1 MNNTSNCTIADRYLS
16 RPAGTSYNIVDPTSS
31 NDSERQEVIS
41 RLITM
46 LADDSTGFAP
56 TWTMPLISLERDSS
70 LEHLM
75 VPGIELLKRMIKKDA
90 FQQVLSRHRLS
101 EDAVFQVEENG
112 RITALTVNFT
122 YDLTNRTKLD
132 PELND
137 DLETLA
143 EMAAVLGGAV
153 TLDDRVS
160 LTQWLRFHDHVIP
173 KTAEDTQHLITLLEL
188 RLPKSPLLG
197 NYWDMLSVA
206 NDSPVSL
213 SDTQRR
219 QIRALTHYYTRGRGK
234 LLDLLSQVALGRQ
247 ITTLN
252 QSDADEHLQTLASQD
267 IAASWAEG
275 YIKEL
280 EWYGASSDEPLSDVY
295 RQQVML
301 TAVLL
306 DMHPS
311 IGEEEPRNH
320 VAGFNLYATE
330 HVEHSFAAVRTA
342 LESHLV
348 AKAGVSEQTAPLAA
362 HLLLAGAAPEFLVKD
377 LPSTL
382 LLGTPQWVEFCRTVA
397 MVEFNEPGSSRLMT
411 YAQIRKLATI
421 DWLDESLTTLN
432 SLLAMDTLLDWALLN
447 GIITLAD
454 VQNARTTAIG
464 TATSAYEKH
473 LGLFAEVQAKL
484 SKPFPTRRD
493 IALNILKITAPD
505 CDFIEDEILRKKSP
519 HAPRPG
525 FVTSEPMSLVELLM
539 ANELG
544 SRQWNIANNSLYDIY
559 PFINNETYR
568 LKPEF
573 DYLFNRA
580 NTQFSEAM
588 SSSFKLAFTT
598 LPPLDRRRLSQ
609 GQVSLFTVRP
619 SVAIVPTPE
628 NTFTLNP
635 FKLLIHTAT
644 ELTQLGY
651 KENQADKDA
660 ATGRYGVVI
669 CAYFENKLYCYELF
683 TLHGVCRENPALA
696 ELISH
701 NGLLNQSPRT
711 DFSGSANRYGPPSAT
726 YRLPTD
732 IECYTHGVNP
742 GIQPTSIGVIEKL
755 AVLPV
760 AATHSTRQTRGYY
773 HSFYS
778 GEFNELAA
786 FIQKHRPLATYDE
799 LLKECWG
806 QTKLERLRAE
816 YDGVV
821 DTVLNVIVP
830 FKSCIQDIL
839 SDDPDR
845 RAEGW
850 ASCTLEAAMTLLL
863 VVGAVAKV
871 VSIAAKT
878 ASVAAKAASMARVGV
893 GLLNSVFNPLDGIP
907 ALVRKGVKVLKLRKL
922 GTDVLENATFQ
933 LRKLTG
939 SAQSYDLVKAANRA
953 DTGLG
958 TWRPLA
964 SSTDSLVV
972 LATRHND
979 QWYALN
985 RQGQAIGPKLKNFD
999 FLNVLRLPGF
1009 HKRMPVVYSRK
1020 LLKDALPAARRKVDE
1035 AIKVMTNSASEYD
1048 SGLVLKLLMGDNSPE
1063 ARRKFLDAL
1072 QDVRNDLAKIT
1083 PDNFILDTK
1092 TQTGALASLNPQE
1105 YQKWRTASQADAPQ
1119 TKFMRIFP
1127 DNFNRQFRKEGFSL
1141 DVPADDLIH
1150 EVFHGAPN
1158 TLDHAYA
1165 NVPLS
1170 GRIGNQQRL
1179 DVTPLMNL
1187 ASGHLRDDNLK
1198 LLSKTMAFDNADSF
1212 AMTTALL
1219 SQSSRNNLVFL
1230 ENIKTL
1236 QKATDRSRGGYIGW
1250 EVLLS
1255 FNPV

>member
-1 MNNTSNCTIADRYLS
+1 MNNPRNGTVAERSLS
-16 RPAGTSYNIVDPTSS
+16 RPTNTSYYIVDPASS

-41 RLITM
+41 RLKTV
-46 LADDSTGFAP
+46 LADNKTEFAP
-56 TWTMPLISLERDSS
+56 SWTIPLISLERDSS
-70 LEHLM
+70 LESSM

-90 FQQVLSRHRLS
+90 FQRVLSRQRLS
-101 EDAVFQVEENG
+101 EDALFQVAETG
-112 RITALTVNFT
+112 RITALSANYT

-143 EMAAVLGGAV
+143 QMAAALGGAV

-160 LTQWLRFHDHVIP
+160 LTQWLRFHEHAVP
-173 KTAEDTQHLITLLEL
+173 KTAKETQRLIALLAL

-219 QIRALTHYYTRGRGK
+219 QISAVTHGYTQGRGK
-234 LLDLLSQVALGRQ
+234 LLDHLSQVALGQQ

-252 QSDADEHLQTLASQD
+252 RSDADEHLQTLASHS
-267 IAASWAEG
+267 IVASWVEG

-280 EWYGASSDEPLSDVY
+280 HWYGASSDEPISEVY

-301 TAVLL
+301 TAVLMDL
-306 DMHPS
+306 HPS

-342 LESHLV
+342 LERHLV
-348 AKAGVSEQTAPLAA
+348 ANAGVSEQTAPLAA

-377 LPSTL
+377 VPLTL

-397 MVEFNEPGSSRLMT
+397 MVEFNAPGSSRLMT
-411 YAQIRKLATI
+411 YAQIRQLATI
-421 DWLDESLTTLN
+421 DWMDEALTTLN
-432 SLLAMDTLLDWALLN
+432 NVLAIDPLLDWALLN

-454 VQNARTTAIG
+454 VQNAHTAAIA

-473 LGLFAEVQAKL
+473 LGLLADVQTQL
-484 SKPFPTRRD
+484 STPFPTRRG
-493 IALNILKITAPD
+493 IALRLLKVAAPD
-505 CDFIEDEILRKKSP
+505 CDFVEDEILRKKSP

-525 FVTSEPMSLVELLM
+525 FATSEPMSLVELLM

-544 SRQWNIANNSLYDIY
+544 SREWNTADNSLYDIY
-559 PFINNETYR
+559 PFINNETHR

-573 DYLFNRA
+573 DRLFNRVH
-580 NTQFSEAM
+580 TQFSEAM
-588 SSSFKLAFTT
+588 TSSFKLALAT
-598 LPPLDRRRLSQ
+598 LPPLDRQRLLQ
-609 GQVSLFTVRP
+609 GQVTLFTVRP
-619 SVAIVPTPE
+619 SVAVIPQPD

-635 FKLLIHTAT
+635 FKLVTRTVI

-669 CAYFENKLYCYELF
+669 GAYFENKLYCYELF

-696 ELISH
+696 ELIRH
-701 NGLLNQSPRT
+701 NDLLNQAPRT
-711 DFSGSANRYGPPSAT
+711 DFSGSAKRYGPPAAIF
-726 YRLPTD
+726 RLPTD
-732 IECYTHGVNP
+732 IECYTHGVTP
-742 GIQPTSIGVIEKL
+742 GIQPSSIGVIEKL
-755 AVLPV
+755 AVLP
-760 AATHSTRQTRGYY
+760 ATHSTRQTRSYY
-773 HSFYS
+773 HSFYN

-786 FIQKHRPLATYDE
+786 FIHKHRPLATYEE

-806 QTKLERLRAE
+806 QTRLERLRAE
-816 YDGVV
+816 FDNVV

-845 RAEGW
+845 RTEGW
-850 ASCTLEAAMTLLL
+850 VSCTVEAAMTLLL
-863 VVGAVAKV
+863 VVGAVVKIV
-871 VSIAAKT
+871 GIAAKT
-878 ASVAAKAASMARVGV
+878 ASVAAKTASMARVGV

-907 ALVRKGVKVLKLRKL
+907 SLVRKGVKVLKLKKL
-922 GTDVLENATFQ
+922 GTNVLDNATFQ

-939 SAQSYDLVKAANRA
+939 SAQSYDLIEAAKRA

-964 SSTDSLVV
+964 TSTDSLIV

-985 RQGQAIGPKLKNFD
+985 RVGQPIGPKLKNFRY
-999 FLNVLRLPGF
+999 LNALRLPGL
-1009 HKRMPVVYSRK
+1009 HKVMPATYTRK
-1020 LLKDALPAARRKVDE
+1020 LLQDALPVARKKVDD
-1035 AIKVMTNSASEYD
+1035 AIRVMTDVTSDHD
-1048 SGLVLKLLMGDNSPE
+1048 SGVALKLLMGDHSTE
-1063 ARRKFLDAL
+1063 GRRKFLTAL
-1072 QDVRNDLAKIT
+1072 QDVKKDLAKIT
-1083 PDNFILDTK
+1083 PDNYELDTYIK
-1092 TQTGALASLNPQE
+1092 TDSLAALNPVAYKE
-1105 YQKWRTASQADAPQ
+1105 WRNASDTEASRK
-1119 TKFMRIFP
+1119 KFMRIYS
-1127 DNFNRQFRKEGFSL
+1127 DNFNWQYRKEGFTPT
-1141 DVPADDLIH
+1141 VPADDLIH
-1150 EVFHGAPN
+1150 EVFHGAPD

-1165 NVPLS
+1165 LTPVS
-1170 GRIGNQQRL
+1170 GRIGNHQRL
-1179 DVTPLMNL
+1179 DVKRLMNL
-1187 ASGHLRDDNLK
+1187 ASGHFRDDDLK
-1198 LLSKTMAFDNADSF
+1198 LLDKTQAFDNADSF
-1212 AMTTALL
+1212 AVTTSLL
-1219 SQSSRNNLVFL
+1219 SQASSNHLLFL
-1230 ENIKTL
+1230 ENIATL
-1236 QKATDRSRGGYIGW
+1236 KKETERARGGYIGW